1 MQSGDI
7 IVFDRKLLDSVYLQ
21 YKLYSRIEFKEDT
34 TDMNAK
40 LISKENN
47 TVKFTFEVGPDKLE
61 EGMAY
66 AYKKNKN
73 KISLPGFRA
82 GKAPRQLIEAEY
94 GPQVFYDDAVN
105 FVLNTEYAVAVKELG
120 LDVVSRPTI
129 DAPMID
135 KKEGIKFDV
144 EVTVKPE
151 VKLGKYK
158 GIEVEKT
165 EATVKPEE
173 VDAEIKKVQEQQAR
187 LIEVTDRP
195 AQLNDN
201 VNISFDGSIDGVKFD
216 GGQSDS
222 YDLVLGS
229 HTFIDGFEDQIVG
242 HSIEDKF
249 DVNVTFPEN
258 YGSKDLAG
266 KAAVFA
272 CELKEISIKELPELN
287 DDFAQDV
294 SEFDTFDEYKKSI
307 EEKLK
312 TIAEA
317 KAAKIKSEKVVDAI
331 VENAT
336 MEVPD
341 VMYEN
346 KVDSMIADFENN
358 ISAQGLS
365 LDAYCNYLG
374 TTRDGLRTT
383 FHESAVKSVKGRLVL
398 EQIAKE
404 EKLEAT
410 KEEVDEE
417 IGKIAESYGMA
428 KEKAIKI
435 FGEED
440 RKNVEGDLLIKKA
453 QKLVEDSAVEAEKK

>member
-1 MQSGDI
+1 
-7 IVFDRKLLDSVYLQ
+7 
-21 YKLYSRIEFKEDT
+21 
-34 TDMNAK
+34 MNAK
-40 LISKENN
+40 LVSKENN

-82 GKAPRQLIEAEY
+82 GKAPRKLIEAEY
-94 GPQVFYDDAVN
+94 GPQIFYDDAVN
-105 FVLNTEYAVAVKELG
+105 FVLNTEYAVAVSELD
-120 LDVVSRPTI
+120 LDVVSRPVI
-129 DAPMID
+129 DAPVID
-135 KKEGIKFDV
+135 KKEGIKFEV

-158 GIEVEKT
+158 GVEVEKT
-165 EATVKPEE
+165 DVSVKPEDVE
-173 VDAEIKKVQEQQAR
+173 AEIKKVQEQQAR

-195 AQLNDN
+195 AKLDDS
-201 VNISFDGSIDGVKFD
+201 VNISFDGSVDGVKFD

-229 HTFIDGFEDQIVG
+229 HTFIEGFEDQIVG
-242 HSIEDKF
+242 HSIGDKF

-266 KAAVFA
+266 KEAVFA
-272 CELKEISIKELPELN
+272 CELKSISIKELPVLN

-312 TIAEA
+312 TVADANAE
-317 KAAKIKSEKVVDAI
+317 KIKGEKVVDAI
-331 VENAT
+331 VENAQ
-336 MEVPD
+336 MDVPEA
-341 VMYEN
+341 MYESRI
-346 KVDSMIADFENN
+346 DSMIADFENN
-358 ISAQGLS
+358 IQSQGLS
-365 LDAYCNYLG
+365 LDAYCQYLG

-383 FHESAVKSVKGRLVL
+383 FHEPAVKNVKGRLVL

-404 EKLEAT
+404 ENIGVT
-410 KEEVDEE
+410 KEEIDEQ
-417 IGKIAESYGMA
+417 IGKIAEGYGVA
-428 KEKAIKI
+428 REKALEI

-440 RKNVEGDLLIKKA
+440 RKNVEGDILIKKA
-453 QKLVEDSAVEAEKK
+453 QKLVEDSTVEVEKK